1 MARTS
6 LLAALLPLCTALLA
20 PKTQLHRIKPTRAV
34 VNYQVEEGGE
44 ARATPLSDDFD
55 GAVQDAATGLLSAI
69 EDGSL
74 KLRLDFDTSMGDETY
89 TKLKLSLEFAR
100 DVAIEWA
107 LAMEEEENLVLFF
120 PDAGAAALA
129 RQEWKMDDL
138 DEAEVPPNVRVK
150 AFPRDRLDADDKAVF
165 ALCPRAPERDAVEEL
180 VNTCEETLRPVALL
194 NPYLVDMGTT
204 GYGMAGRLFK
214 ERFVDALEPCYYLR
228 TLEWGALARTYPRP
242 YSVWRQCGLDEDVE
256 GGYAFVK
263 NFFSQPNDEVLE
275 ELFDEVYGTNTGGPT
290 DEADGGGGNLFDGI
304 GKFIDAFQK
313 L

>member
-1 MARTS
+1 MASTS
-6 LLAALLPLCTALLA
+6 LLAALLPLCAALLA
-20 PKTQLHRIKPTRAV
+20 PKTQLHRITPTRAV
-34 VNYQVEEGGE
+34 VNYEVEAGGE

-107 LAMEEEENLVLFF
+107 LSMEEEENLVLFF

-150 AFPRDRLDADDKAVF
+150 AFPRDRLDPDDRAVF